1 MHPST
6 EIPSQMFHIYILI
19 TIYVT
24 FISVDA
30 DFDVDSD
37 SGLGL
42 ELGARLGLAFGETR
56 AFACFCCDS
65 PVRCTKGYISGAPFR
80 EILGDDPHVS
90 FEAGT
95 ADDVPCAGRTPERGV
110 ASQDRKIRRSGTK
123 VTSVLNVL

>member
-1 MHPST
+1 M
-6 EIPSQMFHIYILI
+6 YIFS

-37 SGLGL
+37 SDLGL
-42 ELGARLGLAFGETR
+42 ELGARLGLAFGQTR

-65 PVRCTKGYISGAPFR
+65 PVRCTKGYISGAPLR
-80 EILGDDPHVS
+80 EILGDDNHVS
-90 FEAGT
+90 FDART
-95 ADDVPCAGRTPERGV
+95 ADDVRCARGAPQRGV
-110 ASQDRKIRRSGTK
+110 ATQYREIRRSVTK